1 MGRIVKLIG
10 IVAGAAVLLFV
21 IAIVAVTMLFDPNDY
36 KDEISAAVEQSTGR
50 QLTLDGDLELDIFPG
65 IRIALGGAALSNAAG
80 FGAEPFAQID
90 GASLAV
96 GLLPLLSRRIEIG
109 EARLEGLV
117 LNLER
122 SASGDSNWQMGEG
135 GTAEPAVQEDGP
147 GDGAEELNLDVGAIV
162 IADAEINWSD
172 AAASTNWQLGNFN
185 MDASGFGPGAAFP
198 LELDFTLAGDAIDVA
213 VDASM
218 NATLGLSDNVY
229 RLDDLD
235 VEIAGSGSA
244 WPGGEGEASL
254 SFSSLAADL
263 GAETVDLDDLA
274 LEILGLSIAGSLSG
288 TQLFGDLTLAG
299 AIEIEDFDPN
309 GLLEEIGAAA
319 IETADP
325 DVLANASIDAE
336 LAYGPNR
343 MMLEGLTLVLDDSEL
358 VGELGYV
365 GDSLNFDLAIDDINI
380 DRYLP
385 PPAEGAADDE
395 GSLDEVDLPLD
406 ALRTFNS
413 NGRIAIAQ
421 TQFSGLTMSDVEFS
435 LTAANGQVSL
445 QPSAGLY
452 GGTFGGDIAV
462 AVEGNSANLSIEQS
476 LSGVDSAS
484 LVNDLLDG
492 ELVSGTLDMN
502 MDLSAAGANLGDVR
516 RQLDGDVSFSLAD
529 GAWEG
534 VDMWYELRRARAVF
548 DSRGAPE
555 RGDGPPRTPISVVS
569 MSGVLNDG
577 VMTSQDLTADL
588 DFMTATGGG
597 TLNLVEDTIDF
608 DVVAS
613 FVDGETLQS
622 DPEMADLAGDELP
635 LSISGAASA
644 PSVRPDFSAMIR
656 AEAEEALQQE
666 LEERLDEED
675 QEELNELEERLEGLR
690 NIFDR

>member
-1 MGRIVKLIG
+1 MGRIVKLIA
-10 IVAGAAVLLFV
+10 IVGGAVVLLFV
-21 IAIVAVTMLFDPNDY
+21 VAIVALTMFFDPNAY
-36 KDEISAAVEQSTGR
+36 KEEISAAVEQSTGR
-50 QLTLDGDLELDIFPG
+50 QLTLEGDLELDVFPG
-65 IRIALGGAALSNAAG
+65 IRIAVGEATLSNAAG
-80 FGAEPFAQID
+80 FGAEPFARID

-96 GLLPLLSRRIEIG
+96 GLLPLLSRRVEIG
-109 EARLEGLV
+109 EARLDGLV

-122 SASGDSNWQMGEG
+122 SATGDSNWQMDG
-135 GTAEPAVQEDGP
+135 GAATTPASDDQASADGT
-147 GDGAEELNLDVGAIV
+147 ELDLDVGAIV
-162 IADAEINWSD
+162 VADAEINWND
-172 AAASTNWQLGNFN
+172 AAASTSWQLGNFN
-185 MDASGFGPGAAFP
+185 MDASGFGPGVAFP
-198 LELDFTLAGDAIDVA
+198 LDLEFTLAGDSIDVA

-218 NATLGLSDNVY
+218 DATLGLADNVY
-229 RLDDLD
+229 RLDSVD
-235 VEIAGSGSA
+235 VGIAGSGSA
-244 WPGGEGEASL
+244 WPGGEGEANLSL
-254 SFSSLAADL
+254 SALAANL
-263 GAETVDLDDLA
+263 EAETLDLEDLEF
-274 LEILGLSIAGSLSG
+274 EILGLNISGSLSG
-288 TQLFGDLTLAG
+288 TRLFSNLTLAG
-299 AIEIEDFDPN
+299 AIEIEDFDPS
-309 GLLEEIGAAA
+309 GLLNELGTE

-325 DVLANASIDAE
+325 DVLANASIAAD
-336 LAYGPNR
+336 LAYDANR
-343 MMLEGLTLVLDDSEL
+343 MMLEDLTLVLDDSEL

-365 GDSLNFDLAIDDINI
+365 GDSLRFDLAINEINL

-406 ALRTFNS
+406 ALRTLNA

-435 LTAANGQVSL
+435 LTAANGRVAL
-445 QPSAGLY
+445 QPRAGLY
-452 GGTFGGDIAV
+452 GGTFGGEIGV
-462 AVEGNSANLSIEQS
+462 VVEGSSANLTIDQS
-476 LSGVDSAS
+476 LSGVDSAL

-492 ELVSGTLDMN
+492 ELVSGTLDLN

-548 DSRGAPE
+548 DRRDAPQRAAGA
-555 RGDGPPRTPISVVS
+555 PRTPISEVS
-569 MSGVLNDG
+569 MSGVLSDG
-577 VMTSQDLTADL
+577 VMTSRDLRADL

-608 DVVAS
+608 DVVAI

-622 DPEMADLAGDELP
+622 DPDMVDLAGDELP

-644 PSVRPDFSAMIR
+644 PSVRPDFSAMVR

-675 QEELNELEERLEGLR
+675 REEINELEERLEGLR